1 MLRQVDV
8 VALRGTF
15 AAMNWALLAVSVL
28 QMLIVLVLGVAS
40 WFWPPCGRRPDLAAH
55 RLFWIGLLFSQVLPS
70 SAGGDV
76 VRIFMMRRS
85 GTNLR
90 VAFNSV
96 ALERASMLIT
106 LIAFVALLMPFL
118 ASRVVV
124 AQLAWIAP
132 SIVAGG
138 R

>member
-1 MLRQVDV
+1 MR
-8 VALRGTF
+8 AEGR
-15 AAMNWALLAVSVL
+15 
-28 QMLIVLVLGVAS
+28 I
-40 WFWPPCGRRPDLAAH
+40 WPLS
-55 RLFWIGLLFSQVLPS
+55 RLFWIGLFFSQVLPS

-76 VRIFMMRRS
+76 VRIFMMLRS

-124 AQLAWIAP
+124 AQLAWIAAALMFA

>member
-1 MLRQVDV
+1 MRAEGRIWPLSR
-8 VALRGTF
+8 
-15 AAMNWALLAVSVL
+15 
-28 QMLIVLVLGVAS
+28 LI
-40 WFWPPCGRRPDLAAH
+40 
-55 RLFWIGLLFSQVLPS
+55 WIGLFFSQVLPS

-76 VRIFMMRRS
+76 VRIFMMLRS

-90 VAFNSV
+90 VDSV

-124 AQLAWIAP
+124 AQLAWIAAALMFA